1 MIHVDE
7 SDPVGDVPPP
17 FPYREVEIQRGV
29 DAKQLYELSTEIGR
43 GKFGVVHTCTDK
55 STGLRLA
62 AKFIKIEKKGDRKNI
77 EREVHMMNVLRH
89 AKIAQLY
96 AAYEYDRT
104 FCMVLELVQGGELF
118 DRVLDE
124 KFLLTEKACSI
135 FMRQICDAIAYIHGN
150 NIVHLD
156 LKPEN
161 ILCLTESG
169 NRIKIIDFGLARE
182 YDPDNKLQVLF
193 GTPEFVAPEVV
204 NFEAISFATDMW
216 SVGVIAYVLVSGLSP
231 FAGEDDI
238 QTMGNITI
246 GRYDF
251 LDEAFDT
258 VSEEAID
265 FINRCLVKD
274 PNERINAEQA
284 LKHKWIKRKP
294 QYYPTNPRRPSIP
307 VFKPILLEDSND
319 NNSNVHLIFFRQ
331 NDAEIDKENLKDLVS
346 KWNESPNNRY
356 AFDQASESVISPSG
370 DLIPAGALLMR
381 RTSGDA
387 SGGRR
392 GSLARD
398 EDDPLLLS
406 PSSSTSCC
414 STLSPPPPPLSSEV
428 TAPQSSPHRPA
439 LAPLEVVSNT
449 GSASSNSSE
458 LNHSQSAGVTTGGQ
472 AQPEVTP
479 KLPTTNTTTKIKEDQ
494 QPPPVTCDPKHLP
507 EQQHNSTLNGN
518 NNSNSNINLG
528 TTPPKPPT
536 SPLSPTTLSTADL
549 DSDLESLKSK
559 LKVKTSRAQNKLNE
573 LAQQPDF
580 LANDPFKLPTFKF
593 LPKSISLC
601 NDDSVF
607 KENYTK
613 FCDRNAILP
622 PTHIQESH
630 QEVSSTSSTSSTT
643 TVSEGTKVIVTKT
656 TKSSKLSADGTKTVT
671 VKKTI
676 VKQKKITE
684 QEQQDVTSAAATTT
698 TPTKESST
706 ASATVKRTKFRVN
719 QMSSRDVPVAIN
731 SVAKRYLEQNRIFAT
746 ETALTVPKDDCLVK
760 KLHKSHVHTTSE
772 TESANNL
779 KNTMKIRS
787 ISVDW
792 GAKDAVENRS
802 MKSINS
808 FLKRTSTS
816 SSTTSSAV
824 KQIQAQ
830 IEASIHK

>member
-1 MIHVDE
+1 MFVRLVFLILQV
-7 SDPVGDVPPP
+7 
-17 FPYREVEIQRGV
+17 
-29 DAKQLYELSTEIGR
+29 K

-55 STGLRLA
+55 TTGLRLA

-307 VFKPILLEDSND
+307 VFKPILLEDNND
-319 NNSNVHLIFFRQ
+319 SSNVH

-479 KLPTTNTTTKIKEDQ
+479 KLPSTNTTTTKIKEDQ

-656 TKSSKLSADGTKTVT
+656 TKSSKVNADGTKTVT

-698 TPTKESST
+698 PPTKESST

-792 GAKDAVENRS
+792 GAKEAVENRS

>member
-17 FPYREVEIQRGV
+17 FDYREVEIQRGV

-55 STGLRLA
+55 TTGLRLA

-307 VFKPILLEDSND
+307 VFKPILLEDNND
-319 NNSNVHLIFFRQ
+319 SSNVH

-479 KLPTTNTTTKIKEDQ
+479 KLPSTNTTTTKIKEDQ

-656 TKSSKLSADGTKTVT
+656 TKSSKVNADGTKTVT

-760 KLHKSHVHTTSE
+760 KLHKSHVHTASE

-792 GAKDAVENRS
+792 GAKEAVENRS

>member
-1 MIHVDE
+1 M
-7 SDPVGDVPPP
+7 
-17 FPYREVEIQRGV
+17 Y
-29 DAKQLYELSTEIGR
+29 
-43 GKFGVVHTCTDK
+43 
-55 STGLRLA
+55 
-62 AKFIKIEKKGDRKNI
+62 
-77 EREVHMMNVLRH
+77 
-89 AKIAQLY
+89 
-96 AAYEYDRT
+96 
-104 FCMVLELVQGGELF
+104 
-118 DRVLDE
+118 
-124 KFLLTEKACSI
+124 
-135 FMRQICDAIAYIHGN
+135 
-150 NIVHLD
+150 
-156 LKPEN
+156 
-161 ILCLTESG
+161 
-169 NRIKIIDFGLARE
+169 
-182 YDPDNKLQVLF
+182 
-193 GTPEFVAPEVV
+193 
-204 NFEAISFATDMW
+204 
-216 SVGVIAYVLVSGLSP
+216 
-231 FAGEDDI
+231 
-238 QTMGNITI
+238 
-246 GRYDF
+246 
-251 LDEAFDT
+251 
-258 VSEEAID
+258 
-265 FINRCLVKD
+265 
-274 PNERINAEQA
+274 
-284 LKHKWIKRKP
+284 
-294 QYYPTNPRRPSIP
+294 
-307 VFKPILLEDSND
+307 
-319 NNSNVHLIFFRQ
+319 
-331 NDAEIDKENLKDLVS
+331 
-346 KWNESPNNRY
+346 
-356 AFDQASESVISPSG
+356 
-370 DLIPAGALLMR
+370 
-381 RTSGDA
+381 
-387 SGGRR
+387 
-392 GSLARD
+392 
-398 EDDPLLLS
+398 
-406 PSSSTSCC
+406 
-414 STLSPPPPPLSSEV
+414 
-428 TAPQSSPHRPA
+428 
-439 LAPLEVVSNT
+439 
-449 GSASSNSSE
+449 
-458 LNHSQSAGVTTGGQ
+458 HSQSAGVTTGGQ

-479 KLPTTNTTTKIKEDQ
+479 KLPTVTTTTTTTKIKEDQ

-528 TTPPKPPT
+528 STQPKPPT

-656 TKSSKLSADGTKTVT
+656 TKSSKVNADGTKTVT

-684 QEQQDVTSAAATTT
+684 QEQPGVTSAAAVATT

-792 GAKDAVENRS
+792 GAKEAVENRS